1 MSKDKKLKK
10 DTPEPAEVMEK
21 REKRLRAFESAA
33 TFGLLLLAVGLIAP
47 FTSIDNKILLETF
60 KWIFTSGAAIYLIA
74 RIFGGSDPVDSIRVR
89 RLRRLEVWAGVAFA
103 IGAFFWFYNASR
115 YAGFPMTLGM
125 MRDTVVFTLAGALI
139 QIIAAWMIVARKR
152 KEASGDNSDSRN

>member
-1 MSKDKKLKK
+1 MAADKKFDK
-10 DTPEPAEVMEK
+10 DTPASTERSK
-21 REKRLRAFESAA
+21 KRLRAFESAA
-33 TFGLLLLAVGLIAP
+33 TFGLLLLAVGLVAP
-47 FTSIDNKILLETF
+47 FTSIDNSILLESF
-60 KWIFTSGAAIYLIA
+60 KWIFTAGAAIYLIA
-74 RIFGGSDPVDSIRVR
+74 RLCGGSDPDDSVRVR
-89 RLRRLEVWAGVAFA
+89 RLRRLEVWAGVAFS

-152 KEASGDNSDSRN
+152 KDASGNTNESPN